1 MPRIGL
7 KAQVSK
13 LAVEKGAARRGGAAG
28 GARPDDER
36 IRVLKDYAT
45 RASQQRGSTFPGTVH
60 CELLDYY
67 VTIMLQVYFA
77 ALPLAAPLP
86 PPMLR
91 AYVVDVSKGYC
102 VAALQIHRPEITIER
117 VAAHASAA
125 FPQLRTFAAERS
137 APLRRALEDGEA
149 FDPAVHIWG
158 VDATRKDWAEKYTA
172 AYESA
177 PPTIILYSDMVKA
190 QEAREARERL
200 SNDAVRDKRCALH
213 YIGDRALCAS
223 VGMARKCGL
232 AIPCFA
238 LRRLYVCVRVC
249 GSV

>member
-1 MPRIGL
+1 MPP
-7 KAQVSK
+7 SS
-13 LAVEKGAARRGGAAG
+13 RRVLQSRVGGKSAEEIG
-28 GARPDDER
+28 GARPDAER

-172 AYESA
+172 AYESG